1 MNDFKGS
8 FWTKDEILEYIT
20 KSKLNQGSEKNE
32 ESESGGLVP
41 VEYTFINFEALIRKI
56 KIDKILS

>member
-1 MNDFKGS
+1 MNDFRGS

-32 ESESGGLVP
+32 EESGGLVP

-56 KIDKILS
+56 KFDKILS